1 MSASSAIGLVGE
13 SLRNLL
19 VGEMDIT
26 PSADITLLGPDEAG
40 GNRRLNLFLFKVQE
54 NPFLKNEDW
63 QLSATDPTR
72 LRPPPLSL
80 NLTYL
85 VTPYANNDPQ
95 TGNTP
100 AHEIL
105 GEAMR
110 VLYEYPIVPDE
121 YLADGLQNAT
131 EQIKITPVPVDL
143 EELSQVW
150 GTFRQAFRT
159 SVLYEVSVVQLDQAP
174 AAEQPLPQRV
184 RQVGVPRVVA
194 PFAPPVVDE
203 LVPVAGPPGT
213 TLTLRGRHL
222 AGWRAYVSISGQTL
236 ADGMEIDADE
246 FSVDIPA
253 ALSAGFHQLRVDISR
268 LYRRTFFFEVT
279 P

>member
-19 VGEMDIT
+19 VGEMQIT

-63 QLSATDPTR
+63 QLSTTDPTR

-85 VTPYANNDPQ
+85 VTPYASNDPQ

-110 VLYEYPIVPDE
+110 VLYEYSIVPGE
-121 YLADGLQNAT
+121 YLADGLQGAS
-131 EQIKITPVPVDL
+131 EQIKVTQVPVDL

-150 GTFRQAFRT
+150 GTFKQAFRT
-159 SVLYEVSVVQLDQAP
+159 SVLYEVSVIQVDQAP

-184 RQVGVPRVVA
+184 RRVGVPGIEA
-194 PFAPPVVDE
+194 PFVPPVVDE
-203 LVPVAGPPGT
+203 LSPIAGPPGT
-213 TLTLRGRHL
+213 TVTLRGRHL
-222 AGWRAYVSISGQTL
+222 AGWRAYVSISGQPL
-236 ADGMEIDADE
+236 ADGVAIGADE
-246 FSVDIPA
+246 FDVDIPA
-253 ALSAGFHQLRVDISR
+253 GLSPGFHQLRVDISR
-268 LYRRTFFFEVT
+268 LYKRTFFFEVT
-279 P
+279 A

>member
-1 MSASSAIGLVGE
+1 MSASSAIGMVGE

-19 VGEMDIT
+19 VGEMLIT
-26 PSADITLLGPDEAG
+26 PSADVTLLGPDESG

-54 NPFLKNEDW
+54 NPFLKNQDW
-63 QLSATDPTR
+63 QPSAADATR
-72 LRPPPLSL
+72 ISPPPLSL

-110 VLYEYPIVPDE
+110 VLYENAIVPED
-121 YLADGLQNAT
+121 YLVDGLKDAA
-131 EQIKITPVPVDL
+131 EQIKITQVPIDL

-150 GTFRQAFRT
+150 GTFKQAFRT

-174 AAEQPLPQRV
+174 AAERPLPERV
-184 RQVGVPRVVA
+184 RQIGVPEIEA
-194 PFAPPVVDE
+194 PFSPPAVDRLE
-203 LVPVAGPPGT
+203 PAAGPAGT
-213 TLTLRGRHL
+213 VVSLRGSHL
-222 AGWRAYVSISGQTL
+222 SGWRAYVAVSGRIL
-236 ADGMEIDADE
+236 ADGLALSADE
-246 FSVDIPA
+246 FTVTIPA
-253 ALSAGFHQLRVDISR
+253 DLPLGFHQLRVDISHLFKR
-268 LYRRTFFFEVT
+268 AFFFEVSG
-279 P
+279 